1 MRRLQSLASE
11 KDCGNP
17 LAMSAM
23 GIAWE
28 NYIPYAMS
36 LLQQVRYYAGEPM
49 VSPTLIAQPFRS
61 ETARGGR
68 SLGKMS
74 PLSSAS
80 CTGTSSAPAH
90 PEAADLAVPP
100 APWALL
106 SKA

>member
-1 MRRLQSLASE
+1 MRRLQNLASE

-23 GIAWE
+23 GTAWE

-36 LLQQVRYYAGEPM
+36 LPQQVRYYAGELV

-80 CTGTSSAPAH
+80 SWVPAPAQA
-90 PEAADLAVPP
+90 PAVLQRIPKP
-100 APWALL
+100 QI
-106 SKA
+106 